1 VFDVTKKILPA
12 AYKKTRKKMPKKNV
26 VPSSRKKK
34 KKNDFVSFTLTSKK
48 KAWGGARASV
58 QTVQKKSARP
68 APPA

>member
-12 AYKKTRKKMPKKNV
+12 AYKKTRKKMPKKT
-26 VPSSRKKK
+26 SYLRQEKKE
-34 KKNDFVSFTLTSKK
+34 KNDFVSFTLTSKK